1 MTFRTLCIYNGS
13 IHDCV
18 SFNFLESQ
26 RLYNSPNQ
34 NEAFSPLGR
43 FVDVCWGD
51 CQHRISLVWQLNG
64 VGLTVPLYTHCHI
77 PLLLSVGGSFQSTN
91 LFHVD
96 RVLCPVINHQWIVS
110 SVLLY
115 LKPSWTL
122 INVALQWQNNA
133 QGTCTWK
140 APLVQELA
148 FSYVLPTLPFKW
160 FPSWAGLDLS

>member
-26 RLYNSPNQ
+26 ELYNSANQ
-34 NEAFSPLGR
+34 NEALGPLGR

-51 CQHRISLVWQLNG
+51 CRHRISLAWQLNG
-64 VGLTVPLYTHCHI
+64 AGLTVPRYSQCHF
-77 PLLLSVGGSFQSTN
+77 PFLLALGGSFQSTS
-91 LFHVD
+91 LLHVSC
-96 RVLCPVINHQWIVS
+96 VLGLVINHQWIAS

-115 LKPSWTL
+115 LQQSWML

-133 QGTCTWK
+133 QGTYAHEK
-140 APLVQELA
+140 L
-148 FSYVLPTLPFKW
+148 F
-160 FPSWAGLDLS
+160 